1 MGLCHNIHVE
11 SEDNLEELFSHSTMW
26 VCGMGTQIIGFSKK
40 YLYLLSNLS
49 GLKLYFFTVFS
60 LVLFSFLFVRDR
72 LSCSQT
78 WLQDYYIAK
87 DDLEHSLKF
96 VFVIINVH
104 IHNVYGSRARPQQGC
119 GGHSKFC
126 AVDFPLPPLHG
137 FCRYNLGHQT
147 CVASSFTHE
156 ALGLV
161 PCTTMPGL

>member
-1 MGLCHNIHVE
+1 MWSQRTTWRSCFLILPCGSAGWELRSLGLAKSIFIYSAISVAY
-11 SEDNLEELFSHSTMW
+11 SF
-26 VCGMGTQIIGFSKK
+26 I
-40 YLYLLSNLS
+40 
-49 GLKLYFFTVFS
+49 FFTVFS

-87 DDLEHSLKF
+87 DGLEHFLKF

-137 FCRYNLGHQT
+137 FCRSNLGHQT